1 MIDNY
6 EKKVREMQELRNY
19 MVAKHGKD
27 YMSAIAKLN
36 AVPQYDE
43 NHMLRPELFLTEE
56 EKDALLFYIPEQDA
70 SLIARKTR

>member
-6 EKKVREMQELRNY
+6 EKKIREMQELSEY
-19 MVAKHGKD
+19 MVAKYGKA

-36 AVPQYDE
+36 ADLQYDAKY
-43 NHMLRPELFLTEE
+43 MLRPELFLTKE